1 MKVIAVANQKGGVA
15 KTTSTYNLAT
25 VKAIEGKKV
34 LMIDL
39 DPQSSLTIACGIEPG
54 EMRLEG
60 FSTVDLFNRKK
71 DPADAVFEVQSVML
85 EKRLF
90 VVPSDPNLA
99 SAENYVNSLDE
110 KVYFIKDACDVF
122 AEYGFDYIF
131 LDCPPNLGIIVTN
144 ALIAADEVIIPVRT
158 DYLSYRGV
166 ELIKD
171 SVEKVK
177 ANKRWNPNIVVRG
190 LIPTM
195 YRGQAKDHKAILSI
209 LEKQGEILGIVKES
223 VEASKGDVDGLPAVV
238 YNPKSDVAKA
248 YFEIAKK
255 I

>member
-1 MKVIAVANQKGGVA
+1 M
-15 KTTSTYNLAT
+15 
-25 VKAIEGKKV
+25 
-34 LMIDL
+34 L
-39 DPQSSLTIACGIEPG
+39 D
-54 EMRLEG
+54 
-60 FSTVDLFNRKK
+60 
-71 DPADAVFEVQSVML
+71 
-85 EKRLF
+85 EKLYI
-90 VVPSDPNLA
+90 VPSDPNLA

-122 AEYGFDYIF
+122 SEYGFDYIF

-144 ALIAADEVIIPVRT
+144 ALIAADEVIIPVKT

-171 SVEKVK
+171 SVRKVK
-177 ANKRWNPNIVVRG
+177 ANKRWNTNIAVKG

-195 YRGQAKDHKAILSI
+195 YRGQAKDHKEILAILA
-209 LEKQGEILGIVKES
+209 KQGEILGIVKES
-223 VEASKGDVDGLPAVV
+223 VEAAKGDVDGIPAVV

-248 YFEIAKK
+248 YFEIAEK

>member
-1 MKVIAVANQKGGVA
+1 M
-15 KTTSTYNLAT
+15 
-25 VKAIEGKKV
+25 
-34 LMIDL
+34 
-39 DPQSSLTIACGIEPG
+39 
-54 EMRLEG
+54 
-60 FSTVDLFNRKK
+60 
-71 DPADAVFEVQSVML
+71 
-85 EKRLF
+85 
-90 VVPSDPNLA
+90 
-99 SAENYVNSLDE
+99 
-110 KVYFIKDACDVF
+110 
-122 AEYGFDYIF
+122 
-131 LDCPPNLGIIVTN
+131 
-144 ALIAADEVIIPVRT
+144 IAADEVIIPVRT

>member
-1 MKVIAVANQKGGVA
+1 MKIIAIANQKGGVA
-15 KTTSTYNLAT
+15 KTTTTYNLAT
-25 VKAIEGKKV
+25 AKAIEGKKV

-54 EMRLEG
+54 EARLEG
-60 FSTVDLFNRKK
+60 CSTVDLFNRRK
-71 DPADAVFEVQSVML
+71 DPADAVFEVRSVML
-85 EKRLF
+85 DEKLYI
-90 VVPSDPNLA
+90 VPSDPNLA

-122 AEYGFDYIF
+122 SEYGFDYIF

-144 ALIAADEVIIPVRT
+144 ALIAADEVIIPVKT

-171 SVEKVK
+171 SVRKVK
-177 ANKRWNPNIVVRG
+177 ANKRWNPNIAVKG

-195 YRGQAKDHKAILSI
+195 YRGQAKDHKEILAILA
-209 LEKQGEILGIVKES
+209 KQGEILGIVKES
-223 VEASKGDVDGLPAVV
+223 VEAAKGDVDGIPAVV

-248 YFEIAKK
+248 YFEIAEK